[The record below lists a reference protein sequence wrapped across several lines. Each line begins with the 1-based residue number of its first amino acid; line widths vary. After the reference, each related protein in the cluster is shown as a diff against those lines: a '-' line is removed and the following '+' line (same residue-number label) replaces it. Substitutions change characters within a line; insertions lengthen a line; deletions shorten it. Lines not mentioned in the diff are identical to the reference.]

1 MSQKQAKSDSRSR
14 LLFPAQGP
22 VQEVTEADAGLG
34 EALGRERSSPAMWRT
49 SLPSARSMR
58 QVSQLSRHGED
69 EGKGAALPLHTLHCD
84 TAPMGGQGLLHDI
97 QTHAGVPGAVS
108 GKCTVSA
115 LAQNISFLPGS
126 LP

>member
-1 MSQKQAKSDSRSR
+1 MAQNEAKSDSRSR

-58 QVSQLSRHGED
+58 
-69 EGKGAALPLHTLHCD
+69 
-84 TAPMGGQGLLHDI
+84 
-97 QTHAGVPGAVS
+97 
-108 GKCTVSA
+108 
-115 LAQNISFLPGS
+115 
-126 LP
+126 